1 MGMPANRGERKS
13 SVTRIEALLAVFVAL
28 CRFLGLSWLEC
39 VRIASAPLLVE
50 ETNYHYETTGGKYW
64 TSWFGWV
71 CNRCYEKSLLKFGH
85 VADAVSLVILVLILM
100 ATFNGL
106 FRILRSQTR
115 RTILPSTRRNVPDEV
130 LAGSSARRMRGR
142 GRDRSGSPTVSG
154 SLGEG
159 SEAMGAGVQEAE
171 ISDKGASALE
181 KRLEREGAKRGS
193 VQISLMWDNWN
204 DLDLHVITPSGEHIY
219 HDNRTSS
226 CGGELDVDMN
236 FKPTSKSP
244 VENIVWTKTP
254 PPGVYRVGVRHY
266 KIHTKGIF
274 SWVPFLRRV
283 HSKNAT
289 DFTVSLTIGESKR
302 FYEGSLVKSNELQFV
317 AKFAIA
323 GPDGEVP
330 QPTVSDEDLRDEVKE
345 DFTEARE
352 VDTLR
357 RRVGTVQDGASV
369 SLSWEG
375 ASDLGLSIVDSNG
388 EELSFFSP
396 EGLGGGSFD
405 MESYDPKSGS
415 RAISW
420 DSPPP
425 AGTYTIVVRHFE
437 TEGEEGGEVQFEVE
451 VNNRGESQQFSGAI
465 QLDGSS
471 VEVGIFEI

>member
-1 MGMPANRGERKS
+1 M
-13 SVTRIEALLAVFVAL
+13 
-28 CRFLGLSWLEC
+28 
-39 VRIASAPLLVE
+39 
-50 ETNYHYETTGGKYW
+50 
-64 TSWFGWV
+64 
-71 CNRCYEKSLLKFGH
+71 
-85 VADAVSLVILVLILM
+85 ADAVSLIVIVIILM

-106 FRILRSQTR
+106 FRIMRSQSR
-115 RTILPSTRRNVPDEV
+115 RTILPSTRRNVPEEV
-130 LAGSSARRMRGR
+130 LAGAASRRRRGR

-159 SEAMGAGVQEAE
+159 SEAMGPGVQEAE

-204 DLDLHVITPSGEHIY
+204 DLDLHVITPTGEHIY

-274 SWVPFLRRV
+274 SWVPLLRGI
-283 HSKNAT
+283 HKKNST

-302 FYEGSLVKSNELQFV
+302 FYEGSLVKSNDLQFV

-330 QPTVSDEDLRDEVKE
+330 QPTVSEEQEDVKE

-352 VDTLR
+352 VETLR
-357 RRVGTVQDGASV
+357 RRVGTVQEGVSV
-369 SLSWEG
+369 DLNWEG
-375 ASDLGLSIVDSNG
+375 GGDLGLSIVDSNG
-388 EELSFFSP
+388 DEVSFFSP
-396 EGLGGGSFD
+396 EGLSGGSFD
-405 MESYDPKSGS
+405 MENFEPKSGVRS
-415 RAISW
+415 IKW
-420 DSPPP
+420 DSGPPS
-425 AGTYTIVVRHFE
+425 GTYSVVVRHFE
-437 TEGEEGGEVQFEVE
+437 TEGGDGEIEFRVN
-451 VNNRGESQQFSGAI
+451 VNNRGESEEFSGTV
-465 QLDGSS
+465 QPDGSS
-471 VEVGIFEI
+471 VEVGSFEV

>member
-1 MGMPANRGERKS
+1 MS
-13 SVTRIEALLAVFVAL
+13 
-28 CRFLGLSWLEC
+28 C
-39 VRIASAPLLVE
+39 VPIASAPLLVE
-50 ETNYHYETTGGKYW
+50 ETNHHYETTGGKYW

-375 ASDLGLSIVDSNG
+375 ASDLALSIVDSNG

>member
-130 LAGSSARRMRGR
+130 LAGSSARRIRGR

-159 SEAMGAGVQEAE
+159 AEAMGAGVQEAE